1 MRADFSF
8 KSLLMFFVLCGLLCG
23 PVSVSAKD
31 SGVDAPGLS
40 EATAELMDE
49 NGAAVLQGILEKS
62 EIGEDMESDVKNVR
76 EDALK
81 QTAYT
86 LGLQKAV
93 KWRYGKIRALLAD
106 QASRLDR
113 VFDFRPLLMHDGRVL
128 PPAIT
133 EATKGYRVESDV
145 QASSVDVVYQ
155 IIRPA
160 RMVSN
165 PPSWR
170 DYLWRTYPSFT
181 EEDIQAGVLPEND
194 EERRLWKKA
203 AVKGWEVGIQQA
215 ERLYRNNL
223 SRLKRDYQG
232 IVKFRLL
239 AEQEIVSLPVVAEG
253 RPGIEVQGK
262 KLSIDRRIFRIT
274 KKSTFQEER
283 KWKPKIGTE

>member
-1 MRADFSF
+1 MRTRFSF
-8 KSLLMFFVLCGLLCG
+8 ISLLMLFALCGMLCG
-23 PVSVSAKD
+23 PASVSAKD
-31 SGVDAPGLS
+31 SGIDAPGLS
-40 EATAELMDE
+40 KAAAELMDE
-49 NGAAVLQGILEKS
+49 NGAAVLQGIMEKS
-62 EIGEDMESDVKNVR
+62 ELGESMKSDVKNVR
-76 EDALK
+76 KDALK

-93 KWRYGKIRALLAD
+93 RWRYGKIRALLAD
-106 QASRLDR
+106 QAGRLNQI
-113 VFDFRPLLMHDGRVL
+113 FDFKPLLMHDGRVL

-133 EATKGYRVESDV
+133 EATGGYRVESKK

-170 DYLWRTYPSFT
+170 DYLWQTYPSFS
-181 EEDIQAGVLPEND
+181 EKDVQAGVLPETD
-194 EERRLWKKA
+194 EERQMWKEA

-223 SRLKRDYQG
+223 NRLKRDYRG
-232 IVKFRLL
+232 IVKFKTL
-239 AEQEIVSLPVVAEG
+239 AEQDIVSLPVLAEG

-274 KKSTFQEER
+274 QESTFQEESE
-283 KWKPKIGTE
+283 WKPKIGAE

>member
-1 MRADFSF
+1 MRTKFSF
-8 KSLLMFFVLCGLLCG
+8 ISLLMLFALCEMLCG
-23 PVSVSAKD
+23 PASVSAKD
-31 SGVDAPGLS
+31 SGIDAPGLS
-40 EATAELMDE
+40 KAAAELMDE
-49 NGAAVLQGILEKS
+49 NGAAVLQGIMEKS
-62 EIGEDMESDVKNVR
+62 ELGESMKSDVKNVR
-76 EDALK
+76 KDALK

-106 QASRLDR
+106 QAGRLNQI
-113 VFDFRPLLMHDGRVL
+113 FEFKPLLMHDGRVL

-133 EATKGYRVESDV
+133 EATGGYRVESKK

-170 DYLWRTYPSFT
+170 DYLWQTYPSFS
-181 EEDIQAGVLPEND
+181 EKDVQAGVLPETD
-194 EERRLWKKA
+194 EERQMWKEA

-223 SRLKRDYQG
+223 NRLKRDYRG
-232 IVKFRLL
+232 IVKFKTL
-239 AEQEIVSLPVVAEG
+239 AEQDIVSLPVLAEG

-274 KKSTFQEER
+274 QESTFQEESE
-283 KWKPKIGTE
+283 WKPKIGAE